1 MNNPIIEF
9 KDISY
14 SYGEGHL
21 RRQVLF
27 SLTGTVSAGEVVI
40 ITGPSGSG
48 KTTFLT
54 LIGALRRLQE
64 GSVNLLGWE
73 LYGASQ
79 KVLREVRQNI
89 GFIFQLHNL
98 IDALTAHQNLMMGLR
113 LHPEIRSPSEAADNI
128 LEQVGLGDHIDK
140 FPRQLSGGQRQRVAI
155 ARALVMR
162 PKIILAD
169 EPTALLDGKTGRVI
183 VEQLHDL
190 ATKQGA
196 TVLLVTYDPRV
207 LDIADRV
214 LALED
219 GRFVDMTIGEA
230 GRTGLL
236 K

>member
-1 MNNPIIEF
+1 MNSSIIEF
-9 KDISY
+9 NNVSY
-14 SYGEGHL
+14 SFGKGNL

-27 SLTGTVSAGEVVI
+27 SLSGTIKAGEVVI
-40 ITGPSGSG
+40 VTGPSGSG

-64 GSVNLLGWE
+64 GSVRLMGCE
-73 LYGASQ
+73 LYGAPQ
-79 KVLREVRQNI
+79 KVLREARRNI

-98 IDALTAHQNLMMGLR
+98 IDALTAHQNLIMGLR
-113 LHPEIRSPSEAADNI
+113 LHPEIPSPSAAADDI
-128 LEQVGLGDHIDK
+128 LEQVGLGDHINK

-169 EPTALLDGKTGRVI
+169 EPTASLDGKTGRIV

-190 ATKQGA
+190 ATRQG
-196 TVLLVTYDPRV
+196 TTILLVTYDPRI

-219 GRFVDMTIGEA
+219 GHFVGMTTKEA
-230 GRTGLL
+230 GRAGLL
-236 K
+236 

>member
-9 KDISY
+9 KDVSY
-14 SYGEGHL
+14 SFGEGDL

-27 SLTGTVSAGEVVI
+27 SLTGTINTGEVVI
-40 ITGPSGSG
+40 VTGPSGSG

-54 LIGALRRLQE
+54 LIGALRCLQE
-64 GSVNLLGWE
+64 GSVRLMGWE
-73 LYGASQ
+73 LYGAPQ
-79 KVLREVRQNI
+79 KVLREVRRNI

-113 LHPEIRSPSEAADNI
+113 LHPEINSPSAAADDI
-128 LEQVGLGDHIDK
+128 LEQVGLGDHINK

-162 PKIILAD
+162 PKVILAD
-169 EPTALLDGKTGRVI
+169 EPTASLDGKTGRVV
-183 VEQLHDL
+183 VEQLHAL
-190 ATKQGA
+190 ATKQG
-196 TVLLVTYDPRV
+196 TTILLVTYDPRI

-219 GRFVDMTIGEA
+219 GRFVGMTIREA
-230 GRTGLL
+230 GRAGLL
-236 K
+236 